1 MSFLDLPPPI
11 PRLPSHPLQNL
22 VSLNGAL
29 LYLKN
34 LYVFFFIAWRQWI
47 LIGWSEKA
55 FLGCRR
61 CQGGQATYVPPPS
74 YFLIVK
80 FCLVL
85 FGING
90 VVPLSVTPKPELRR
104 QI

>member
-1 MSFLDLPPPI
+1 MAVE
-11 PRLPSHPLQNL
+11 

-47 LIGWSEKA
+47 LIGWSEK
-55 FLGCRR
+55 
-61 CQGGQATYVPPPS
+61 
-74 YFLIVK
+74 
-80 FCLVL
+80 
-85 FGING
+85 G